1 MRTEVKYNKIVG
13 ITKDHTIF
21 VLDDTFSYQNE
32 DGSQGLHGAT
42 RYEMGTIGQDT
53 VDYNNEVDTIRDT
66 YKELWVEGVKGGS
79 EERSLDEFLED
90 IIEKTKEEG
99 DTYLFPSDDPS
110 FRDEMEDALADASD
124 ATRKAIE
131 DEFGIKGKDFVAYD
145 CVCCG
150 RCGKITPDYFEK
162 VLNPDLLQTIMEVE
176 ND

>member
-42 RYEMGTIGQDT
+42 RYEMSTIDQKT
-53 VDYNNEVDTIRDT
+53 VDQNNDIENIRDI
-66 YKELWVEGVKGGS
+66 YKDEWVEMVKAGG
-79 EERSLDEFLED
+79 EERSLDEYVKDL
-90 IIEKTKEEG
+90 IKKTKDNG
-99 DTYLFPSDDPS
+99 DEYLFPYDDAS

-162 VLNPDLLQTIMEVE
+162 IFDPDLLQTIMEVE

>member
-1 MRTEVKYNKIVG
+1 MRTEVKYNQIVG

-21 VLDDTFSYQNE
+21 VLNDTFSYQDE

-42 RYEMGTIGQDT
+42 RYEMDTISQDT
-53 VDYNNEVDTIRDT
+53 VDYNNDVETVRDI
-66 YKELWVEGVKGGS
+66 YKELWVEAVKGGG
-79 EERSLDEFLED
+79 EERSLDEFAKDL
-90 IIEKTKEEG
+90 IEKTKDNG
-99 DTYLFPSDDPS
+99 DDYLFPHDDPS

-131 DEFGIKGKDFVAYD
+131 DAFGIKGKDFVAYD

>member
-32 DGSQGLHGAT
+32 DGTLGLHGAT
-42 RYEMGTIGQDT
+42 RYEMDTIDQET
-53 VDYNNEVDTIRDT
+53 VDYNNDIDTIRDT
-66 YKELWVEGVKGGS
+66 YKVLWVEDVKEGD
-79 EERSLDEFLED
+79 EERSLDEFLKD
-90 IIEKTKEEG
+90 IIEKIKSG
-99 DTYLFPSDDPS
+99 NDTCLFPGDDSS

-124 ATRKAIE
+124 ETRKAIE

>member
-13 ITKDHTIF
+13 ITKKHTIF
-21 VLDDTFSYQNE
+21 VLNDTFSYRNE

-42 RYEMGTIGQDT
+42 RYEMDTIDQET
-53 VDYNNEVDTIRDT
+53 VDYNNDIDIIRDT
-66 YKELWVEGVKGGS
+66 YKDEWVEMVKAGG
-79 EERSLDEFLED
+79 EERSLDEYVKDL
-90 IIEKTKEEG
+90 IEKTKDNG
-99 DTYLFPSDDPS
+99 DEYLFPGDDSS

-131 DEFGIKGKDFVAYD
+131 DEFGIKGKDFVAYN

-150 RCGKITPDYFEK
+150 RCGKVTPDYFEK